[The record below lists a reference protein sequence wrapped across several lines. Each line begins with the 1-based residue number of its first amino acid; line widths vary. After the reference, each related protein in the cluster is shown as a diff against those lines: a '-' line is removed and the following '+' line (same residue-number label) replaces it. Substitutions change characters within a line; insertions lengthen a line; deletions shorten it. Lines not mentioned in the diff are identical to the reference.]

1 MLEFRVRLRV
11 GGAAIGLDDALG
23 DASLGAE
30 RARVLVEVV
39 APDRLR
45 AVEAHVGQVAR
56 ALVMD
61 AVAPPVAGLVATL
74 WVSCVAP
81 A

>member
-1 MLEFRVRLRV
+1 MRLRV

-30 RARVLVEVV
+30 GARVLVEVV

-45 AVEAHVGQVAR
+45 AVEAHEGQVAG
-56 ALVMD
+56 ALVID
-61 AVAPPVAGLVATL
+61 AVAPLVAGLVATL
-74 WVSCVAP
+74 RVARVAP
-81 A
+81 AQD

>member
-1 MLEFRVRLRV
+1 MRICV
-11 GGAAIGLDDALG
+11 GGAAVGLDDALG

-56 ALVMD
+56 ALVID

-74 WVSCVAP
+74 RVRRVAP

>member
-1 MLEFRVRLRV
+1 MRICV
-11 GGAAIGLDDALG
+11 GGAAVGLDDALG

-30 RARVLVEVV
+30 RARLLVEVV

-45 AVEAHVGQVAR
+45 AVEAHVGQIAG

-74 WVSCVAP
+74 WVRRVAP

>member
-1 MLEFRVRLRV
+1 MRIRV
-11 GGAAIGLDDALG
+11 GGAAAGLDDALG

-30 RARVLVEVV
+30 GARVLVEVV

-56 ALVMD
+56 ALVMH

-74 WVSCVAP
+74 WVRRVAP